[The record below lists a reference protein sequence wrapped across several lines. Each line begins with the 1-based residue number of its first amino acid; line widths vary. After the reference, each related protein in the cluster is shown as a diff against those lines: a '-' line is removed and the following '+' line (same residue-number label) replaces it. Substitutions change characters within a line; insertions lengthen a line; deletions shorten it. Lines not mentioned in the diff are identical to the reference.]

1 MIVIVAPYQVL
12 ATPPNSEGHWQDFRG
27 CSGWTCWW
35 QTWVPW
41 VRPRQAGASSTL
53 GRFRPCV
60 EAGIPA
66 SWAFSW
72 ALVLCSLGF
81 SQVTSDQKHAWVMV
95 RLCSGWL
102 RDPRTWCAQA
112 CVTVTWGQVG
122 LSRPRQ
128 VTWVVVHPVG
138 CPPPHTFPLDELQL
152 CKGVKALVFLSWA
165 DATPVCPFPGLESG
179 HLSLI
184 CVLRWIHP
192 VSMRQAVTSVSK
204 WNKIVKLCSC
214 CGKQLDSSSES

>member
-60 EAGIPA
+60 EAGTPD

-138 CPPPHTFPLDELQL
+138 CLPPHISPRRVTTVQRSQSIGFSLLSRCYPGLSFPWTGVRTSESHLCSAMNSPSEYEPGSYL
-152 CKGVKALVFLSWA
+152 CK
-165 DATPVCPFPGLESG
+165 
-179 HLSLI
+179 
-184 CVLRWIHP
+184 
-192 VSMRQAVTSVSK
+192 
-204 WNKIVKLCSC
+204 
-214 CGKQLDSSSES
+214 

>member
-138 CPPPHTFPLDELQL
+138 CPPPTHISPRRVTTVQRSQSIGFSLLSRCYPGLSFPWTGVRTSESHLCSAMNSPSEYAPGSYL
-152 CKGVKALVFLSWA
+152 CK
-165 DATPVCPFPGLESG
+165 
-179 HLSLI
+179 
-184 CVLRWIHP
+184 
-192 VSMRQAVTSVSK
+192 
-204 WNKIVKLCSC
+204 
-214 CGKQLDSSSES
+214 